1 MSFYKNKK
9 KVMIRGGTQICVE
22 GSGFKNPIQKK
33 TEAARNN
40 SYELA
45 IKNMQSQLRIA
56 MQNNNYSQSQIAER
70 RLDGYGYVS
79 SGINF

>member
-45 IKNMQSQLRIA
+45 IKNM
-56 MQNNNYSQSQIAER
+56 
-70 RLDGYGYVS
+70 
-79 SGINF
+79 